1 MLPLQGTWVPSLL
14 GELKSYKPCSPKKKK
29 KAKQC
34 ILYNVVDA
42 RKMVNSE
49 ASVARI
55 ERITVREE
63 EVASGAHGAGMMGP
77 TVL

>member
-1 MLPLQGTWVPSLL
+1 MQGPWVPSLL
-14 GELKSYKPCSPKKKK
+14 GELRSYKPCSPKGK

-34 ILYNVVDA
+34 ILFIVVDA

-49 ASVARI
+49 ASVAGA
-55 ERITVREE
+55 ERIAVREKE
-63 EVASGAHGAGMMGP
+63 GASGAHGAGVMGP

>member
-1 MLPLQGTWVPSLL
+1 MSYSPL
-14 GELKSYKPCSPKKKK
+14 KKK

-34 ILYNVVDA
+34 ILFSVVEA

-49 ASVARI
+49 ASVAGV
-55 ERITVREE
+55 ERITVREK
-63 EVASGAHGAGMMGP
+63 EVASGAHGAGMTGP